1 MWKYLIPVI
10 ISVVIALFSDDI
22 DKALSGNKKKVKK
35 VILSFSGG
43 VIVICMIAAIV
54 SVLD

>member
-10 ISVVIALFSDDI
+10 IGVVIALFSDEI
-22 DKALSGNKKKVKK
+22 DKALSGNKKFKK
-35 VILSFSGG
+35 VILAFSYG